1 MGLGWHVVYDG
12 STRWHNGQ
20 TGGYHSML
28 LVNREIETSVVLL
41 TDTATGEVDRL
52 AQDIVRMIA
61 GAKVEPRTFEKSI
74 EVSPDVMQK
83 NVGKC
88 ALAPEIVFTVT
99 VKDDRLVVALTGQP
113 TF

>member
-1 MGLGWHVVYDG
+1 MGLGWHVAHDG

-41 TDTATGEVDRL
+41 TDTATGKVDRL
-52 AQDIVRMIA
+52 AKDIVRMIA